1 MTPEEFEQNARI
13 VSGDPTWTLDNRI
26 EDVTNSVKDWDDFWY
41 NSVTEYFA
49 SESEGLDIDKPNRS

>member
-26 EDVTNSVKDWDDFWY
+26 EDVTDSPEDWEDFWY
-41 NSVTEYFA
+41 NEDRTTTDDN
-49 SESEGLDIDKPNRS
+49 EGRSSGDD

>member
-26 EDVTNSVKDWDDFWY
+26 EDVTDSPEDWEGDKYTFDGKDWKEKTSD
-41 NSVTEYFA
+41 E
-49 SESEGLDIDKPNRS
+49 E